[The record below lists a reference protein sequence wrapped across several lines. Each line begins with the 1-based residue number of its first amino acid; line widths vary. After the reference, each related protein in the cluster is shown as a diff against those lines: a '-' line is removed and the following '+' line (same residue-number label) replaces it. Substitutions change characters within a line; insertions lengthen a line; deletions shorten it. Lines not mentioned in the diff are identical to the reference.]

1 MDTHQASITRKINLN
16 DFFMPRLWVMPE
28 DPIVPPNK
36 FTLAPP

>member
-1 MDTHQASITRKINLN
+1 MPNKYHKKNKFKW
-16 DFFMPRLWVMPE
+16 FFNADALHWVMPE